1 MSDEIETNTETDS
14 TLSRIMAFKKSREA
28 ESTEFD
34 VYVYRITQDHNKKVR
49 FPFLFKY
56 ENYLP
61 DEQEI
66 AEKFRGGKYKIQTI
80 WYVNGKQKSESW
92 TYEIDESAFPAN
104 SSVKSLIASP
114 QNSNDMSTNMMIMV
128 ADIVKTAYSRS
139 GNDSNESRRDPLE
152 LFSDVQNKMQ
162 EMYGKFMDIQQNVME
177 RSFELNLEKKFGL
190 IENKNEISE
199 VDQNESAT
207 GMLDG
212 GVLEI
217 VKQVV
222 DAAKM
227 ILPMLGLPG
236 AQPVVDS
243 IKKNP
248 AFSKYTELAK
258 NPIIVKEIAG
268 ALRKEYG
275 DDKAGLLLKSFGINM
290 VSRTPIA
297 AKPSVLIPIVK
308 KAEKNKVVKT

>member
-1 MSDEIETNTETDS
+1 MENEIEPGPELDS
-14 TLSRIMAFKKSREA
+14 TLSRIMAFKNARKN

-34 VYVYRITQDHNKKVR
+34 CYVYRVIQDHNKKVH

-56 ENYLP
+56 ESYLP

-92 TYEIDESAFPAN
+92 TYEIDESAFPVG
-104 SSVKSLIASP
+104 SPIKSLITSP
-114 QNSNDMSTNMMIMV
+114 QNSNDMSTNMMLMV
-128 ADIVKTAYSRS
+128 ADIVKTAYASRPI
-139 GNDSNESRRDPLE
+139 NDSNENRKDPLE
-152 LFSDVQNKMQ
+152 LFSDVQTKMQ
-162 EMYGKFMDIQQNVME
+162 GMYEKFMDIQQNVME
-177 RSFELNLEKKFGL
+177 RSFELSLEKKFGL
-190 IENKNEISE
+190 LDNKNEISDSE
-199 VDQNESAT
+199 DNASGA

-212 GVLEI
+212 GVIEI

-236 AQPVVDS
+236 AKPVVES

-248 AFSKYTELAK
+248 AFSKYAELAK
-258 NPIIVKEIAG
+258 NPAIVKEIAG

-275 DDKAGLLLKSFGINM
+275 DEKAALLLKSFGINM
-290 VSRTPIA
+290 VSRTPV
-297 AKPSVLIPIVK
+297 SVTSASVPIPKVTK
-308 KAEKNKVVKT
+308 KVGKLKK